1 MNYDTLDELIKIPQ
15 KTDAGKEKKKSFK
28 NELINLLN
36 EEGYTKRAED
46 YLYSGFLLAEA
57 SPFYEYIKNKDNKY
71 EIYRELAKGEKFN
84 SDKQTTIKLEL
95 NLLALFINEG
105 NFETNIIRDIL
116 ISLPDLSI
124 NSESKRFKDLSKFIE
139 KAYINVIHNDVKY
152 PDINEIGLTELTV
165 QRLIDMFKEAF
176 STYEFQNEHILEK
189 SNKLFNWINSASCSK
204 RTVINGDS
212 NIKIEEE
219 KIDQVIDGKDSER
232 VIAVKSEDIDN
243 ENEINLTNEE
253 TSWEVLLDNF
263 KKYMINQ
270 QNDLNKS
277 REKTSLLEKENQELR
292 KRISSAYNENNG
304 LKKNIE
310 VLNNQISELYLIKSK
325 NENQIEDL
333 RESINKKN
341 QEIEDRKK
349 MGEMVSRDNSK
360 QYEEFINRISSK
372 LKVEY
377 RDYKDAEDIEMNV
390 DLGENMR
397 LQLKSV
403 FDILKN
409 NGIQIK

>member
-1 MNYDTLDELIKIPQ
+1 
-15 KTDAGKEKKKSFK
+15 
-28 NELINLLN
+28 
-36 EEGYTKRAED
+36 
-46 YLYSGFLLAEA
+46 
-57 SPFYEYIKNKDNKY
+57 
-71 EIYRELAKGEKFN
+71 
-84 SDKQTTIKLEL
+84 
-95 NLLALFINEG
+95 
-105 NFETNIIRDIL
+105 
-116 ISLPDLSI
+116 
-124 NSESKRFKDLSKFIE
+124 
-139 KAYINVIHNDVKY
+139 
-152 PDINEIGLTELTV
+152 
-165 QRLIDMFKEAF
+165 
-176 STYEFQNEHILEK
+176 
-189 SNKLFNWINSASCSK
+189 
-204 RTVINGDS
+204 
-212 NIKIEEE
+212 
-219 KIDQVIDGKDSER
+219 
-232 VIAVKSEDIDN
+232 
-243 ENEINLTNEE
+243 
-253 TSWEVLLDNF
+253 
-263 KKYMINQ
+263 MINQ